1 MSGVRGRW
9 RRRRAADQAVPGSAA
24 DGTVGAPTGEHTEP
38 AEHTEPVES
47 TEPVGHVEPAGHAEK
62 LEKHEPAEKPEK
74 PERPAGQVAS
84 LRRYQAGWHRALR
97 FVAQRLILRSVV
109 KAITSVE
116 VEGLRNLDGLREPF
130 VVVANHSSHLD
141 AAVLVTHLPR
151 RVTRHLA
158 VAAAADYFYDAWY
171 RKAGTS
177 LFFNSYPVYR
187 GKSTGKGRGMSVRL
201 LAAGV
206 PVLIFPEGTR
216 SRDGVMRRFKPGA
229 AALCAVQDAPLV
241 PVALIGAREAMPVGQ
256 AWPRPGRPPIRM
268 LVGRPMRPRPT
279 ERVREFNAR
288 VEARVSAML
297 TMQTPYVLGDVPKD
311 ENPPAERRGDDAQE
325 EAS

>member
-1 MSGVRGRW
+1 MSALRGPW
-9 RRRRAADQAVPGSAA
+9 RRRREAA
-24 DGTVGAPTGEHTEP
+24 DGVPEPTGDVAATPSTPDASTGPAPDGVTAESAPDAPDVVP
-38 AEHTEPVES
+38 AER
-47 TEPVGHVEPAGHAEK
+47 ADHAD
-62 LEKHEPAEKPEK
+62 
-74 PERPAGQVAS
+74 RPAPLS

-97 FVAQRLILRSVV
+97 LVAQRVILRGFV
-109 KAITSVE
+109 KAITRVQ
-116 VEGLRNLDGLREPF
+116 VEGVRNLDGLKGPF

-141 AAVLVTHLPR
+141 ATVMVTHLPR

-177 LFFNSYPVYR
+177 LFFNSYPVHR
-187 GKSTGKGRGMSVRL
+187 GKGGGRGRGMSVRL

-229 AALCAVQDAPLV
+229 AALCVAQDVPLV

-256 AWPRPGRPPIRM
+256 AWPSPGRPPIRM

-297 TMQTPYVLGDVPKD
+297 TMQTPFVVGDAPKD
-311 ENPPAERRGDDAQE
+311 ATPPAERRGDDSQE